1 MSALSEQEC
10 QNELLKNININII
23 IVFESKV
30 EPSCEC
36 WTRYLK
42 HPPVFALKVTN
53 LHGLSSEKDKNF
65 VISETLEKGRQFKN
79 KGYLCSD

>member
-10 QNELLKNININII
+10 QNELLKNINII

-42 HPPVFALKVTN
+42 HPPVFALKDTN
-53 LHGLSSEKDKNF
+53 LLGFSSEKDKNF
-65 VISETLEKGRQFKN
+65 VIPKTLEK
-79 KGYLCSD
+79 

>member
-10 QNELLKNININII
+10 PNELLKNINVNII

-42 HPPVFALKVTN
+42 HPPVFALKDTN
-53 LHGLSSEKDKNF
+53 LHGFSSEKDNS
-65 VISETLEKGRQFKN
+65 VIPKTLEKGRQFKN

>member
-10 QNELLKNININII
+10 QNELLKNINII

-42 HPPVFALKVTN
+42 HPPVFALKDTN
-53 LHGLSSEKDKNF
+53 LHGFSSEKDKNF
-65 VISETLEKGRQFKN
+65 VIPKTLEK
-79 KGYLCSD
+79 